1 MKIGMTGKL
10 AALACGLALLVSSCG
25 SDAAPAAQQP
35 GGVVQPELDELTSAG
50 GVPGAEA
57 LLRDEDQVRTSTSGV
72 ANLADKTPM
81 ISDGR
86 IRAGSIT
93 KSFVATVVLQLSAE
107 GKVDLDAPIDRYL
120 PGLVAG
126 NGNDGTKITVRQLL
140 QHTSGLP
147 NYLGKLASID
157 PETLRNQ
164 GANPADLIATA
175 VQQPP
180 LFAPGTAWTYSNT
193 NYIVLGMLVEKVSGD
208 RLAHQ
213 IDSRVVRPL
222 NLTSTYLPE
231 RGDTKLPEPHPV
243 GYVPG
248 KSGVIDFSDYDSTLA
263 WAAGGLISTSR
274 DITTFYDA
282 LLGGRILP
290 PAQLK
295 EMKTAVPAP
304 NLGVA
309 NASYGLGLFTVPL
322 PCGGQYWGHEGS
334 TFGYMSM
341 AGVGPDGRV
350 AVIAVNA
357 YPVKPETSAAVM
369 STFATALC
377 NK

>member
-1 MKIGMTGKL
+1 MTTGVTGKL
-10 AALACGLALLVSSCG
+10 AALACGLALVVSSCG
-25 SDAAPAAQQP
+25 SGTAPAPPQA
-35 GGVVQPELDELTSAG
+35 GGVVQPELDELTSTN

-57 LLRDEDQVRTSTSGV
+57 LVRDEDQVRTSTSGV
-72 ANLADKTPM
+72 SNLADKTPM

-93 KSFVATVVLQLSAE
+93 KSFVATVVLHLVAE
-107 GKVDLDAPIDRYL
+107 GEVDLDTPVETYL

-126 NGNDGTKITVRQLL
+126 NGNDGTKITVRHLL

-157 PETLRNQ
+157 PETLRNR
-164 GANPADLIATA
+164 GADPAELVATA
-175 VQQPP
+175 VQQPA
-180 LFAPGTAWTYSNT
+180 LFAPGTGWTYSNT

-208 RLAHQ
+208 RLSRQ
-213 IDSRVVRPL
+213 IDLRVVRPL
-222 NLTSTYLPE
+222 NLSNTYLPG
-231 RGDTKLPEPHPV
+231 RGDTKLPEPHAV
-243 GYVPG
+243 GHVPG
-248 KSGVIDFSDYDSTLA
+248 KSGVIDFSDHDSTLA
-263 WAAGGLISTSR
+263 WAAGGLISTAK
-274 DITTFYDA
+274 DIATFYDA
-282 LLGGRILP
+282 LLGGRVLP

-295 EMKTAVPAP
+295 EMQTAVPAP

-334 TFGYMSM
+334 TFGFMSM
-341 AGVGPDGRV
+341 AGVGPDGRA

-357 YPVKPETSAAVM
+357 YPVKPETSGAVM

-377 NK
+377 SK